1 MARFNTYYIG
11 ADPELFSSGGDAT
24 GANRTIGNTDNFTL
38 GFVRNG
44 ISELDL
50 GADGVALFNQGMVG
64 NDKNAGVA
72 TTLAEA
78 LDNSE
83 TEIDL
88 TSATGFPTSGT
99 VRCESEDI
107 TYTGITTNTL
117 TGCTR
122 GAGSTSAA
130 THSNGLAIG
139 LVVNLSGSYN
149 YFSAGPISVATGSV
163 ITIASGGTWTI
174 S

>member
-38 GFVRNG
+38 GFLRNG

-88 TSATGFPTSGT
+88 TSATGFPNSGT
-99 VRCESEDI
+99 VQVDSEQI
-107 TYTGITTNTL
+107 TYTGISTNTL

-122 GAGSTSAA
+122 GANSTSAA
-130 THSNGLAIG
+130 THTNSTAIG
-139 LVVNLSGSYN
+139 LVIDLSGSYN
-149 YFSAGPISVATGSV
+149 YFSAGPISIPAGAVISV
-163 ITIASGGTWTI
+163 SSGGTWTI

>member
-38 GFVRNG
+38 GFLRNG

-72 TTLAEA
+72 TTLA
-78 LDNSE
+78 
-83 TEIDL
+83 
-88 TSATGFPTSGT
+88 
-99 VRCESEDI
+99 
-107 TYTGITTNTL
+107 
-117 TGCTR
+117 
-122 GAGSTSAA
+122 
-130 THSNGLAIG
+130 
-139 LVVNLSGSYN
+139 
-149 YFSAGPISVATGSV
+149 
-163 ITIASGGTWTI
+163 
-174 S
+174 